1 MFDYFLT
8 EEQRLLQ
15 QTARRFAENEVAP
28 QAEEADEKAEFN
40 RELFRKIAEMG
51 FMGINIPEEY
61 DGGGQGSLS
70 TALVIMELAKAC
82 GSTGMG
88 VAAHFLG
95 LDAILHYGTS
105 EQKTHYLPPLA
116 RGEWLCAFALT
127 EPAAG
132 TDAAAVQTTAQK
144 RGDKYIINGNKIFIS
159 NGGEAEVN
167 VVFVKTDPS
176 KGSRG
181 MSALIVEK
189 GTPGFT
195 FGKKEDKMG
204 MRGSVNRELI
214 FEDCEVPIA
223 HLIGEEGQGFKIA
236 MDAINTGRIVTAAY
250 TIGVGEAALEA
261 ATKYAKERIQFG
273 KPIGEFQ
280 GIQFMLADMK
290 VAVEAAKL
298 FIYQAAYKAD
308 NGLPFA
314 TEASM
319 AKLVSSDAAM
329 KVTIDAVQIH
339 GGYGYM
345 KDYPVERYM
354 RDAKITQI
362 LEGTNQ
368 IQRVIIARSLL
379 K

>member
-1 MFDYFLT
+1 MYDYFLT

-28 QAEEADEKAEFN
+28 QAEESDRKAEFN
-40 RELFRKIAEMG
+40 RGLFDQIAATG

-61 DGGGQGSLS
+61 DGGGEGILS
-70 TALVIMELAKAC
+70 TAVVIFELAKAC

-88 VAAHFLG
+88 VAAHYLG
-95 LDAILHYGTS
+95 LDAILHYGN
-105 EQKTHYLPPLA
+105 EAQKSGYLPPLA
-116 RGEWLCAFALT
+116 RGDMLGAFALT

-132 TDAAAVQTTAQK
+132 TDAGAVQTTA
-144 RGDKYIINGNKIFIS
+144 RRAGDKYVVNGNKIFIT
-159 NGGEAEVN
+159 NGGEADVY

-176 KGSRG
+176 QGSRG
-181 MSALIVEK
+181 MSALIIEK
-189 GTPGFT
+189 NTPGFT

-214 FEDCEVPIA
+214 FEDCQVPA
-223 HLIGEEGQGFKIA
+223 ENLLGGEGQGFKIA

-250 TIGVGEAALEA
+250 TLGVAEAALEA
-261 ATKYAKERIQFG
+261 AAKYARERVQFG
-273 KPIGEFQ
+273 QPIGEFQ

-290 VAVEAAKL
+290 VGVEAAKL
-298 FIYQAAYKAD
+298 LIYQAAYKAD
-308 NGLPFA
+308 RDMPFA

-319 AKLVSSDAAM
+319 AKLVSSDVAM
-329 KVTIDAVQIH
+329 KVTTDAVQIH

-345 KDYPVERYM
+345 KEYPVERYM

-379 K
+379 R